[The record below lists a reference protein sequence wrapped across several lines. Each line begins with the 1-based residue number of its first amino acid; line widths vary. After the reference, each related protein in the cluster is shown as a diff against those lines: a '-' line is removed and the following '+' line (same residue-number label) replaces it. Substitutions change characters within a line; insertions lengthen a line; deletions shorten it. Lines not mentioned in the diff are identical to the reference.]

1 MSMQN
6 AITELEQLTLTSS
19 AKRFLRESA
28 KWCKFLSILGFIG
41 IGFLLIFA
49 IFTGTM
55 IDLLQTTVPQPLPN
69 GLAITTTVTYLL
81 LAIIYFFPV
90 YYLFQFSNSMK
101 KALLMKNDETLEKA
115 FEMLKSH
122 YKYIG
127 VLTIITISL
136 YLFFI
141 IIMVMGVL

>member
-1 MSMQN
+1 MQN

-19 AKRFLRESA
+19 AKRFLKETA
-28 KWCKFLSILGFIG
+28 KWCKFLSILGFVG
-41 IGFLLIFA
+41 IGLMLIFS

-55 IDLLQTTVPQPLPN
+55 IGILQNTVSQPLPK
-69 GLAITTTVTYLL
+69 GLAITSSITYLL
-81 LAIIYFFPV
+81 IAIIYFFPM
-90 YYLFQFSNSMK
+90 YYLFQFSNRMN
-101 KALLMKNDETLEKA
+101 KALLMKNDETFEKA

-127 VLTIITISL
+127 VLTIITMSL

-141 IIMVMGVL
+141 VIMLMKVL

>member
-1 MSMQN
+1 MQN

-19 AKRFLRESA
+19 AKRFLKETA
-28 KWCKFLSILGFIG
+28 KWCKFLSILGFVG
-41 IGFLLIFA
+41 IGLMLIFS

-55 IDLLQTTVPQPLPN
+55 IGILQNTVSQPLPK
-69 GLAITTTVTYLL
+69 GLAITSSITYLL
-81 LAIIYFFPV
+81 IAIIYFFPM
-90 YYLFQFSNSMK
+90 YYLFQFSNRMK
-101 KALLMKNDETLEKA
+101 KALLMKNDETFEKA

-127 VLTIITISL
+127 VLTIITMSL

-141 IIMVMGVL
+141 VIMLMKVL

>member
-1 MSMQN
+1 MQN

-19 AKRFLRESA
+19 AKRFLKETA
-28 KWCKFLSILGFIG
+28 KWSKFLSILGFVG
-41 IGFLLIFA
+41 IGLMLIFS

-55 IDLLQTTVPQPLPN
+55 IGILQNTVSQPLPK
-69 GLAITTTVTYLL
+69 GLAITSSITYLL
-81 LAIIYFFPV
+81 IAIIYFFPM
-90 YYLFQFSNSMK
+90 YYLFQFSNRMK
-101 KALLMKNDETLEKA
+101 KALLMKNDETFEKA

-127 VLTIITISL
+127 VLTIITMSL

-141 IIMVMGVL
+141 VIMLMKVL